1 MRIFRIISIFWN
13 LDWRPSGP
21 DDSNQAMAEIK
32 NIAVFTSG
40 GDAPGMNAAIR
51 AVVRTGLY
59 HGLNVFGIR
68 RGYDGLVKG
77 DIVPMDAKSVANII
91 QRGGTILKTAR
102 SEEFKTYEGRKQ
114 AYENI
119 KRFGI
124 DALVVIGG
132 DGTFTGASKFIE
144 EFDVPIIGLPGT
156 IDNDLAGTDFTIGYD
171 TAINTVVD
179 AVDKIRDTAES
190 HDRLFV
196 IEVMGRDSGLIA
208 IRSGISTGAE
218 AVLIPELEVDYNA
231 IMKRLDQTR
240 KNKSSRI
247 IIVAEGDDEGGLVV
261 ADKIKE
267 NFPHYDVRV
276 SILGHIQRGG
286 KPTCMDR
293 VLASRLGVAAVEGL
307 LAGRKGEMAGLICG
321 DVQFTPFSKAIKH
334 IDKINTNLTRIVE
347 ILSL

>member
-1 MRIFRIISIFWN
+1 MS
-13 LDWRPSGP
+13 
-21 DDSNQAMAEIK
+21 EIK
-32 NIAVFTSG
+32 NIAVLTSG
-40 GDAPGMNAAIR
+40 GDAPGMNAGIR
-51 AVVRTGLY
+51 AVVRTGIY
-59 HGLNVFGIR
+59 HGLNVFGVR
-68 RGYDGLVKG
+68 RGYDGLVNSE
-77 DIVPMDAKSVANII
+77 IIPMDAKSVANII

-102 SEEFKTYEGRKQ
+102 SDEFRTKEGRKQ
-114 AYENI
+114 AYDNI
-119 KRFGI
+119 KKLGI

-144 EFDVPIIGLPGT
+144 EFDIPILGMPGT

-208 IRSGISTGAE
+208 LRSGISTGAE

-231 IMKRLDQTR
+231 IMKRLDTTR

-247 IIVAEGDDEGGLVV
+247 IIVAEGDDEGGMVV
-261 ADKIKE
+261 AERIKE
-267 NFPHYDVRV
+267 NFPQYDVRL

-286 KPTCMDR
+286 KPSCMDR

-307 LAGRKGEMAGLICG
+307 LEGRRGEMAGLICG
-321 DVQFTPFSKAIKH
+321 QVQFTPFSKAIKH
-334 IDKINTNLTRIVE
+334 IDKVNTDLTRIVE

>member
-1 MRIFRIISIFWN
+1 
-13 LDWRPSGP
+13 L
-21 DDSNQAMAEIK
+21 
-32 NIAVFTSG
+32 TSG
-40 GDAPGMNAAIR
+40 GDAPGMNAGIR
-51 AVVRTGLY
+51 AVVRTGIY
-59 HGLNVFGIR
+59 HGLNVFGVR
-68 RGYDGLVKG
+68 RGYDGLVNG
-77 DIVPMDAKSVANII
+77 EIIPMDAKSVANII

-102 SEEFKTYEGRKQ
+102 SDEFKTKEGRQK
-114 AYENI
+114 AYDNI
-119 KRFGI
+119 KKLGI
-124 DALVVIGG
+124 DGLVVIGG

-144 EFDVPIIGLPGT
+144 EFDIPILGIPGT

-208 IRSGISTGAE
+208 LRSGISTGAE

-231 IMKRLDQTR
+231 IMKRLDASR

-247 IIVAEGDDEGGLVV
+247 VIVAEGDNEGGLVV
-261 ADKIKE
+261 AEKIQE

-286 KPTCMDR
+286 KPSCMDR

-307 LAGRKGEMAGLICG
+307 LEGRRGEMAGLIG
-321 DVQFTPFSKAIKH
+321 GQVRFTPFSKAIKH